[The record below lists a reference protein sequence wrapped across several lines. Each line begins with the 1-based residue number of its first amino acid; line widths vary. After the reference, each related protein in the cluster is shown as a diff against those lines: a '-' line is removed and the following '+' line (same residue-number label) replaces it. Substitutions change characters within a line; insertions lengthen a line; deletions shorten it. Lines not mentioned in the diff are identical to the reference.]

1 MPADRTVIRL
11 IGTAAQRSAHAADRA
26 VVAMPGRSATV
37 IAVWR
42 RVVPGRAEPVGQKPV
57 RIRTCQRERLPAQP
71 YSISQRPP
79 AYCSPRGSGCAGPP
93 ITTDGSAHVC
103 SEVPGGHLHSLNAL
117 CASEGPGYSPRLGV
131 AVALATATATAT
143 AISVLVK

>member
-103 SEVPGGHLHSLNAL
+103 SEGFR
-117 CASEGPGYSPRLGV
+117 ASEGPGYSPRLGV